1 MRSVES
7 SAKTMEEAVTQGLE
21 KLGVSF
27 ADVKIDILDE
37 GSKGFLGILGG
48 KPVVVRLTVREDAA
62 ATEDVLSSVAL
73 EDAVKEPEQKPAR
86 KRKPKADKPEDKVE
100 KPAAQEK
107 ADQPKAPKAEKPE
120 AKHEKPAKPAK
131 AEKPP
136 RAEKPVKAEKPAAPA
151 AEAAQP
157 PADKEAPEGRA
168 FTFLTDV
175 TRLMGVEVT
184 INARRDEEGNVRVDM
199 FGDTLGILIG
209 RRGETLDALQYL
221 TSLYVN
227 KGSEDYIR
235 VTLDTENYRAKRE
248 EALRKLAGSI
258 AKTNCVVIF
267 INQLRM
273 KIGVMYGNPETTT
286 GGNALKFYASVRLDV
301 RRVESIKNGSDV
313 IGNRTR
319 VRVVKNKV
327 APPFREAVFDIM
339 YGEGISRD
347 GEVLDLAVKLDIIQ
361 KSGSW
366 FSYNGERMGQGK
378 DNARKYL
385 EAHPELM
392 EEVER
397 MIKSRGDQIDLAMKE
412 EFADED
418 NEDEDGEEAF
428 SLNAIDIEGE

>member
-48 KPVVVRLTVREDAA
+48 KPVVVRLTVREDAEGG
-62 ATEDVLSSVAL
+62 EDVLSSVGL
-73 EDAVKEPEQKPAR
+73 EEAVKEPEQKPAR
-86 KRKPKADKPEDKVE
+86 KRAPKAKAEKPAAEAKPE

-107 ADQPKAPKAEKPE
+107 AAQPAKAPKAEKP
-120 AKHEKPAKPAK
+120 AKPAK
-131 AEKPP
+131 SEKAPAERKQSAP
-136 RAEKPVKAEKPAAPA
+136 KAEKPAPAP
-151 AEAAQP
+151 EAVQP
-157 PADKEAPEGRA
+157 PADAEAPEGRA

-248 EALRKLAGSI
+248 EALRRLANRM
-258 AKTNCVVIF
+258 ANRAVKTGRKVVMEPMNPYERRILHSALQQNDAVTTHSEGEEPNRHVVI
-267 INQLRM
+267 
-273 KIGVMYGNPETTT
+273 T
-286 GGNALKFYASVRLDV
+286 LKQQ
-301 RRVESIKNGSDV
+301 N
-313 IGNRTR
+313 
-319 VRVVKNKV
+319 
-327 APPFREAVFDIM
+327 
-339 YGEGISRD
+339 
-347 GEVLDLAVKLDIIQ
+347 
-361 KSGSW
+361 
-366 FSYNGERMGQGK
+366 
-378 DNARKYL
+378 
-385 EAHPELM
+385 
-392 EEVER
+392 
-397 MIKSRGDQIDLAMKE
+397 
-412 EFADED
+412 
-418 NEDEDGEEAF
+418 
-428 SLNAIDIEGE
+428 

>member
-48 KPVVVRLTVREDAA
+48 KPVVVRLTVREDVEGG
-62 ATEDVLSSVAL
+62 EDVLSSVAL

-86 KRKPKADKPEDKVE
+86 KRKPKADKPEDKPE

-107 ADQPKAPKAEKPE
+107 ADQPKAPRAEKP
-120 AKHEKPAKPAK
+120 AKAPKAEKPAK
-131 AEKPP
+131 AEKAP
-136 RAEKPVKAEKPAAPA
+136 KAEKPAAPA
-151 AEAAQP
+151 PEAVQP
-157 PADKEAPEGRA
+157 PADAEAPEGRA

-248 EALRKLAGSI
+248 EALRRLANRM
-258 AKTNCVVIF
+258 ANRAVKTGRKVVMEPMNPYERRILHSALQQNDAVTTHSEGEEPNRHVVI
-267 INQLRM
+267 
-273 KIGVMYGNPETTT
+273 T
-286 GGNALKFYASVRLDV
+286 LKQQ
-301 RRVESIKNGSDV
+301 N
-313 IGNRTR
+313 
-319 VRVVKNKV
+319 
-327 APPFREAVFDIM
+327 
-339 YGEGISRD
+339 
-347 GEVLDLAVKLDIIQ
+347 
-361 KSGSW
+361 
-366 FSYNGERMGQGK
+366 
-378 DNARKYL
+378 
-385 EAHPELM
+385 
-392 EEVER
+392 
-397 MIKSRGDQIDLAMKE
+397 
-412 EFADED
+412 
-418 NEDEDGEEAF
+418 
-428 SLNAIDIEGE
+428 